1 MQAISG
7 LLMLAR
13 QYEIFLE
20 VCRTGQFTKAA
31 KSLGISQSAVSQC
44 IKTLEDTLKI
54 ELIDRIARPV
64 RITEEGKML
73 KEVLENQQK
82 TFNKTLNELQTRNF
96 LKPALRLGLIESI
109 STNVSVGW
117 YDELFPNC
125 SQICIHTGTSDEL
138 YEKLINNQI
147 DIAITSNA
155 YPKDDR
161 IGRLFICSEPNVI
174 VLPKG
179 LIPTNSKED
188 YTWQSLK
195 ACGLP
200 LARYTSNTASA
211 QQSLEL
217 LSAYIHEDLPK
228 RYEVDCHTLLFSL
241 IKAGKAW
248 TIAQPLALLGYSEE
262 LLDQLDILPLPSV
275 GPNRSIWVLYPEQ
288 ESLGWHI
295 RLRDIARKMIENEL
309 VPTIGRHISWLEN
322 QYHFEESMS

>member
-1 MQAISG
+1 
-7 LLMLAR
+7 MLAR

-64 RITEEGKML
+64 RITEEGRML

-82 TFNKTLNELQTRNF
+82 TFNKTLNDLQTRNF

-109 STNVSVGW
+109 STNISVSW

-125 SQICIHTGTSDEL
+125 SQISIHTGTSDDL
-138 YEKLINNQI
+138 YDKLINNQI

-155 YPKDDR
+155 YPKDNR

-179 LIPTNSKED
+179 VIQRDAEQCCS
-188 YTWQSLK
+188 WQSLK

-200 LARYTSNTASA
+200 FARYTSNTASA

-228 RYEVDCHTLLFSL
+228 RYEVDCHPLLFSL
-241 IKAGKAW
+241 IEAGKAW
-248 TIAQPLALLGYSEE
+248 TIAQPLALLGYSKEI
-262 LLDQLDILPLPSV
+262 LDRLDILPLPSP
-275 GPNRSIWVLYPEQ
+275 GPNRSIWVLYPEH

-295 RLRDIARKMIENEL
+295 RLRDLARKMIKNEL
-309 VPTIGRHISWLEN
+309 VPRIVNSIPWLEK
-322 QYHFEESMS
+322 QYHFEDSPL

>member
-1 MQAISG
+1 
-7 LLMLAR
+7 MLAR

-44 IKTLEDTLKI
+44 IKSLEDTLKI
-54 ELIDRIARPV
+54 ELLDRIARPV
-64 RITEEGKML
+64 RITEEGRML
-73 KEVLENQQK
+73 KEVLELQQR
-82 TFNKTLNELQTRNF
+82 TFHKTLNDLQTRNF

-109 STNVSVGW
+109 AQNISVSW

-125 SQICIHTGTSDEL
+125 SQISIHTGTSDDL

-174 VLPKG
+174 VAPKG
-179 LIPTNSKED
+179 TGMKSINGTYS
-188 YTWQSLK
+188 WQSLK

-200 LARYTSNTASA
+200 FARYTSNTASA

-228 RYEVDCHTLLFSL
+228 RYEVDTHSLLFEL
-241 IKAGKAW
+241 IKGGKAW
-248 TIAQPLALLGYSEE
+248 TIAQPLALLGENES
-262 LLDQLDILPLPSV
+262 LLEMLDVLPLPST
-275 GPNRSIWVLYPEQ
+275 GPNRSIWVLYPEH
-288 ESLGWHI
+288 ESLGWHV
-295 RLRDIARKMIENEL
+295 RLRDICRKMIEHDL
-309 VPTIGRHISWLEN
+309 LPKIIGHIPWLES
-322 QYHFEESMS
+322 QYHFDTAE